1 MLKFTATFYDGTKIT
16 KTSKE
21 IISDYH
27 FRNWIIRKK
36 LDMKHG
42 MIMDISSDDD
52 QRITKKR

>member
-16 KTSKE
+16 KTSNE

-36 LDMKHG
+36 LNLKHG
-42 MIMDISSDDD
+42 NIIDITAE
-52 QRITKKR
+52 QVAKKR